1 MFKEEDF
8 AVFDDPTLDGRM
20 DKIRQVVDPKFEA
33 FADLALPILKEDGQD
48 WYAHVAKHKMRKT
61 YAPDNTW
68 VAFAPNKRGYK
79 MMPHFELGLWADNLY
94 LYLAVEEN
102 MKPKDL
108 ADIMPKLEEITAD
121 VAVLPADYTLS
132 LDHMVNANQPIANYA
147 EAVVRYQQVKKA
159 EVLIGIKVA
168 SDSPLIGANNQFDV
182 LLTALKRLIPLYQKL
197 R

>member
-1 MFKEEDF
+1 MFNQQDF
-8 AVFDDPTLDGRM
+8 LVFDDPTLDGRM
-20 DKIRQVVDPKFEA
+20 NKIRAIIDPKFVA

-61 YAPDNTW
+61 NAPDNTW

-94 LYLAVEEN
+94 FYLAVEEN

-108 ADIMPKLEEITAD
+108 AEIVPKLRA
-121 VAVLPADYTLS
+121 VASQVTQLPSEYCLS
-132 LDHMVNANQPIANYA
+132 LNHMVNENQELANYVN
-147 EAVVRYQQVKKA
+147 AVERYEKVKAA
-159 EVLIGIKVA
+159 EVLVGLKIPAESSLMGQEKLTET
-168 SDSPLIGANNQFDV
+168 LIQALQT
-182 LLTALKRLIPLYQKL
+182 LLPIYEKL

>member
-1 MFKEEDF
+1 MFNEEDF
-8 AVFDDPTLDGRM
+8 AVFNDPTLDGRM
-20 DKIRQVVDPKFEA
+20 DKIRRVVDPKFEA

-108 ADIMPKLEEITAD
+108 ADIMPKLEAIAAD
-121 VAVLPADYTLS
+121 VAALPADYTLS
-132 LDHMVNANQPIANYA
+132 LDHMVNANQPTARYA
-147 EAVVRYQQVKKA
+147 EAVARYQQVKKLKFWL
-159 EVLIGIKVA
+159 VL
-168 SDSPLIGANNQFDV
+168 
-182 LLTALKRLIPLYQKL
+182 RLRPIRL
-197 R
+197 